1 MSKSV
6 EGRTA
11 CVDLQALPLQLLLKR
26 CPEWRDCPVAVVD
39 QDRPQGTLL
48 WVNERARA
56 QRVLPGMRY
65 SAALSL
71 SGDLRAA
78 VVSQDEISQGV
89 GKLFGE
95 LSNFTPNVE
104 AFKEEPGIFW
114 LDASGLE
121 RLVESLLVWARQ
133 IRDRLTACGFE
144 ATVVVGFTRFGS
156 YAAAR
161 AKRGV
166 LLFGTLQE
174 ESAVARSVKLDRL
187 DLQPKVRDALHK
199 LGVEN
204 VGQFADLPTEGIAR
218 RFGEEILR
226 WKRLADGSLDPPM
239 QPQRPASPARERII
253 LDDPESNA
261 LRLQQIVQ
269 QMLEPLLSQLADR
282 CHKLA
287 VLHLGFR
294 FDRLGEHVEQIRA
307 AAPTLDRRQWWE
319 LIQLRMEAVR
329 KLPDSVCEITLLG
342 EPARVEQ
349 KQSTLFDDRP
359 RRDPAAANRALAR
372 VRAEWGESCVVHAQ
386 LREGHLP
393 EGSFDWRRL
402 AAIDKPQPHTVDAKR
417 LGMLVRRIYS
427 RPLPLPP
434 RPRHEPDG
442 WLLRGLEQGPV
453 ARVHGPY
460 VVSGGWWNRKVKR
473 EYHFAETQ
481 KGEVLWVFYD
491 CERRRWFLQGR
502 VE

>member
-6 EGRTA
+6 VGRTA
-11 CVDLQALPLQLLLKR
+11 CVDLRALPLQLLLKR

-48 WVNERARA
+48 WVNDQARAR
-56 QRVLPGMRY
+56 RVLPGMRY
-65 SAALSL
+65 AAALSL

-78 VVSQDEISQGV
+78 VVPQSEILQGV
-89 GKLFGE
+89 GRLFRA
-95 LSNFTPNVE
+95 LHDFTPNVE
-104 AFKEEPGIFW
+104 ALGEEPGVFW

-121 RLVESLLVWARQ
+121 RLVESLPVWARQ
-133 IRDRLTACGFE
+133 IRDRLSARGFE

-161 AKRGV
+161 AKRGTV
-166 LLFGTLQE
+166 VFERPHE
-174 ESAVARSVKLDRL
+174 ESAVARAVKLERL
-187 DLQPKVRDALHK
+187 DLPPKVRDALRK
-199 LGVEN
+199 LGIES
-204 VGQFADLPTEGIAR
+204 VGQFVDLPTEGIAR
-218 RFGEEILR
+218 RFGKEILQ
-226 WKRLADGSLDPPM
+226 WKRLAGGNLDPPM
-239 QPQRPASPARERII
+239 QPQRPPSPVREHRI

-261 LRLQQIVQ
+261 LRLQHVVR
-269 QMLEPLLSQLADR
+269 QMLEPLLSQMADR
-282 CHKLA
+282 CRKLA

-294 FDRLGEHVEQIRA
+294 FDRLGEHVERIRA
-307 AAPTLDRRQWWE
+307 AAPTLDRTQWSE
-319 LIQLRMEAVR
+319 LIRLRMEAVR

-342 EPARVEQ
+342 EPACGEQ
-349 KQSTLFDDRP
+349 KQSSLLDERP

-372 VRAEWGESCVVHAQ
+372 VRAEWGESCVVHAR

-393 EGSFDWRRL
+393 EGSFDWHRL
-402 AAIDKPQPHTVDAKR
+402 AGIDTPSPRAADAKR
-417 LGMLVRRIYS
+417 SGVLVRRIYS

-434 RPRHEPDG
+434 RPRREPDG
-442 WLLRGLEQGPV
+442 WLLHGLEQGAV

-460 VVSGGWWNRKVKR
+460 AISGGWWNRAVKR

-491 CERRRWFLQGR
+491 RERRRWFLQGR